1 MSDEE
6 PYDEIEEEEDEAQD
20 SSEHQVRFSLEI
32 STDRDGFLRRT
43 CPSCGRDF
51 KTEIDPSD
59 LSWAL
64 NTQIQRVS
72 EEVGV
77 SPAEI
82 AQEGTPDNLRCP
94 YCQHEA
100 ESNDMHTEETVEYL
114 KMFAYRDYALPMLDR
129 MFSDLEDSFGDRG
142 GGGGLISFSIS
153 FKHERS
159 PMPPRPIHGP
169 ESADMKIVNF
179 LCCGKRIKVAD
190 MWDDVGVCT
199 YCGTQVVLV

>member
-94 YCQHEA
+94 YCRHEV
-100 ESNDMHTEETVEYL
+100 ESNEMHTEETVEYL
-114 KMFAYRDYALPMLDR
+114 KMFAYRD
-129 MFSDLEDSFGDRG
+129 
-142 GGGGLISFSIS
+142 
-153 FKHERS
+153 
-159 PMPPRPIHGP
+159 
-169 ESADMKIVNF
+169 
-179 LCCGKRIKVAD
+179 
-190 MWDDVGVCT
+190 
-199 YCGTQVVLV
+199 